1 MKKRWICTII
11 AFCIVLCV
19 CVFPSSLT
27 QAQYNDEKYANY
39 VNMNQVNDTGHAKY
53 IIPNLYR
60 QDASYKNVKTF
71 PLVVNNST
79 EYFPL
84 DVFALYSYLEVVYSR
99 IANGFYINNT
109 RNGHFVAFDLDTGTT
124 TTHDNQILEIQA
136 QIFHRTHYVPAKAVC
151 EILGMTF
158 ETYDDPANGVRAAR
172 ISDSK
177 AKYTLEELVKM
188 YSPVKKEP
196 VTQNPDTG
204 VTPDDKNKPP
214 VQEKPDPY
222 KNVAARKIYLTFENC
237 PDSVFTK
244 DILNVLNN
252 KGQKAIFFLE
262 KDKILKF
269 PDTVR
274 RIIAEGHS
282 VGLYLSAQASQAD
295 VYPNEQLIEML
306 DEANDA
312 LCLVTKTK
320 TRFVRFAYGSSDLL
334 SKNNFYETAKENGY
348 VVYDWTVDSQDY
360 TGRTAQSY
368 ETIVSGITSGNNKV
382 KKDVFIRFGAY
393 YTTAKILEDL
403 IAFCDGYTQFG
414 FVPTDEYVVPP
425 VFGD

>member
-99 IANGFYINNT
+99 IANEFYINNT

-151 EILGMTF
+151 ETLGMTF

-204 VTPDDKNKPP
+204 VTPDDKNKPH
-214 VQEKPDPY
+214 VQEKPDP
-222 KNVAARKIYLTFENC
+222 
-237 PDSVFTK
+237 
-244 DILNVLNN
+244 
-252 KGQKAIFFLE
+252 
-262 KDKILKF
+262 
-269 PDTVR
+269 
-274 RIIAEGHS
+274 
-282 VGLYLSAQASQAD
+282 
-295 VYPNEQLIEML
+295 
-306 DEANDA
+306 
-312 LCLVTKTK
+312 
-320 TRFVRFAYGSSDLL
+320 
-334 SKNNFYETAKENGY
+334 
-348 VVYDWTVDSQDY
+348 
-360 TGRTAQSY
+360 
-368 ETIVSGITSGNNKV
+368 
-382 KKDVFIRFGAY
+382 
-393 YTTAKILEDL
+393 
-403 IAFCDGYTQFG
+403 
-414 FVPTDEYVVPP
+414 
-425 VFGD
+425 